1 MKKEVEDI
9 MDNFEQ
15 ILKPGNLLQ
24 FEFSG
29 KNFEKVSFP
38 TTIIRSIQKD
48 LLYLLMTNKDPNLDD
63 LQKETEVTLISQSDE
78 REDYVFKTRFIQM
91 RPTEI
96 PILVVNRPTEYVDA
110 ARRSSFRCE
119 VKLPFVYFFKQKE
132 YPGEVANL
140 SANGLMAVI
149 DSNQFI
155 DIGNKLVFKIQLPKV
170 NPLMCVGKIVNIRSK
185 NNKQGIS
192 LNFQETSKEF
202 QTYITRYLFEQQ
214 RFAINTTRK
223 SSVSR

>member
-1 MKKEVEDI
+1 

-15 ILKPGNLLQ
+15 ILKPGNQLQ

-29 KNFEKVSFP
+29 RNFEKNSFP

-48 LLYLLMTNKDPNLDD
+48 LLYLLMNNKEPALDQ
-63 LQKETEVTLISQSDE
+63 LQKDTEVTLISQNDE
-78 REDYVFKTRFIQM
+78 KEDYVFMTRFIQT

-96 PILVVNRPTEYVDA
+96 PILVVNRPTEVIDS
-110 ARRSSFRCE
+110 ARRSSFRCD

-132 YPGEVANL
+132 YLGEVSNL

-155 DIGNKLVFKIQLPKV
+155 EIGNKLVFKIQLPKV
-170 NPLMCVGKIVNIRSK
+170 NPLMCVGKIVSIRSK
-185 NNKQGIS
+185 ENKQGVS